1 MATVNNTI
9 TLTSNDL
16 TSDAISLVVLNTLAG
31 ATQGGITRVKLA
43 TNVVA
48 NATVLATA
56 EQYPAGSKVF
66 LHNPSTT
73 TDGTERINVSLDET
87 NKQIVLKGGD
97 WALFPWNG
105 AGIAAPKDIEAWGET
120 AAGQVLEYGVFGV

>member
-9 TLTSNDL
+9 TITSNDL
-16 TSDAISLVVLNTLAG
+16 TSDAISLTILNTIAG

-43 TNVVA
+43 TFHA
-48 NATVLATA
+48 SSPPAGSTILAVC

-73 TDGTERINVSLDET
+73 TDGTERIYVSLDET
-87 NKQIVLKGGD
+87 NKQIALKGGD
-97 WALFPWNG
+97 WAIIPWNG
-105 AGIAAPKDIEAWGET
+105 DGLAAKKDIEAFGQT
-120 AAGQVLEYGVFGV
+120 AVG